1 MTLDTRSRA
10 AGMLTRRGALGALAL
25 AAGAPGFARAQAA
38 WPSSPVRLIVPFG
51 AGGAVDTLSRA
62 VANAFGPHSNG
73 QPMVVENRSG
83 AGGTIAGQFVAQARP
98 DGHTLMMAD
107 LGANAIGKV
116 LQPSLAYDP
125 ATAFTPIIHLVNLP
139 IVIVVRSESP
149 IRTLDD
155 LIARARGQRDGINYA
170 SPGVGHVTHLAPEL
184 LARRAGIRL
193 TAVHYRSG
201 ADVMRSVLAG
211 ETEFTFPSV
220 STALPFIRQGQ
231 ARAIAIG
238 TPRPVPTLPGV
249 PAVAAQFPGFEAMT
263 WHGISGP
270 AGMDAGL
277 AQQINAAFRAIIT
290 SEEVKSFVE
299 TRQAAEVIAGT
310 PADFAALVAGD
321 IAKWTPVIREGN
333 IRPE

>member
-1 MTLDTRSRA
+1 MRFTI
-10 AGMLTRRGALGALAL
+10 RRRALGALAL
-25 AAGAPGFARAQAA
+25 AGAPNLARAQPA
-38 WPSSPVRLIVPFG
+38 WPNGPVRLVVPFG

-83 AGGTIAGQFVAQARP
+83 AGGTIAGQFITQSRP

-107 LGANAIGKV
+107 VGANAIGKI

-139 IVIVVRSESP
+139 IVIIVRSESSV
-149 IRTLDD
+149 RTLDD
-155 LIARARGQRDGINYA
+155 LLALARSRPDGLTYA

-184 LARRAGIRL
+184 LARQAGVRL

-201 ADVMRSVLAG
+201 ADVLRSLLAG

-220 STALPFIRQGQ
+220 STALPFIREGK

-238 TPRPVPTLPGV
+238 SPRPVPALPGV
-249 PAVAAQFPGFEAMT
+249 PAVSDKFPGFEAMT

-270 AGMDAGL
+270 AGMDPAL
-277 AQQINAAFRAIIT
+277 TQRINAAFRAIIT
-290 SEEVKSFVE
+290 SAEVKSFVE
-299 TRQAAEVIAGT
+299 TRQAAEVVAGS
-310 PADFAALVAGD
+310 PAEFAALVAGD
-321 IAKWTPVIREGN
+321 IAKWAPVIRDGN
-333 IRPE
+333 IRAE

>member
-1 MTLDTRSRA
+1 MTFTL
-10 AGMLTRRGALGALAL
+10 RRRALGALAL
-25 AAGAPGFARAQAA
+25 AAAPAIARAQAA
-38 WPSSPVRLIVPFG
+38 WPASPVRLIVPFG

-98 DGHTLMMAD
+98 DGHTIMMAD
-107 LGANAIGKV
+107 VGANAIGKV
-116 LQPSLAYDP
+116 LQPSLGYDP

-139 IVIVVRSESP
+139 IVIIVKEDSP
-149 IRTLDD
+149 VRTLDD
-155 LIARARGQRDGINYA
+155 LLARARSRSDGIPYA

-184 LARRAGIRL
+184 LARRAGVKF

-201 ADVMRSVLAG
+201 ADVLRSLLAG

-220 STALPFIRQGQ
+220 STALPFIREGK
-231 ARAIAIG
+231 ARPIAIG
-238 TPRPVPTLPGV
+238 SPRPVPTLPGV
-249 PAVAAQFPGFEAMT
+249 PAVSAQFPGFEAMT

-270 AGMDAGL
+270 AGMEAGL
-277 AQQINAAFRAIIT
+277 AQQINRVFRDIIT
-290 SEEVKSFVE
+290 SAEVKSFVE
-299 TRQAAEVIAGT
+299 TRQAAEVVAGT
-310 PADFAALVAGD
+310 PAEFAALVAGD

-333 IRPE
+333 IRAE

>member
-1 MTLDTRSRA
+1 MTFTL
-10 AGMLTRRGALGALAL
+10 RRRALGALAL
-25 AAGAPGFARAQAA
+25 AAAPAIARAQAA
-38 WPSSPVRLIVPFG
+38 WPASPVRLIVPFG

-98 DGHTLMMAD
+98 DGHTIMMAD
-107 LGANAIGKV
+107 VGANAIGKV
-116 LQPSLAYDP
+116 LQPSLGYDP

-139 IVIVVRSESP
+139 IVIIVKEDSP
-149 IRTLDD
+149 VRTLDD
-155 LIARARGQRDGINYA
+155 LLARARSRPDGIPYA

-184 LARRAGIRL
+184 LARRAGVKF

-201 ADVMRSVLAG
+201 ADVLRSLLAG

-220 STALPFIRQGQ
+220 STALPFIREGK
-231 ARAIAIG
+231 ARPIAIG
-238 TPRPVPTLPGV
+238 SPRPVPTLPGV
-249 PAVAAQFPGFEAMT
+249 PAVSAQFPGFEAMT

-270 AGMDAGL
+270 AGMEAGL
-277 AQQINAAFRAIIT
+277 AQQINRVFRAIIT
-290 SEEVKSFVE
+290 GAEVKSFVE
-299 TRQAAEVIAGT
+299 TRQAAEVVAGT
-310 PADFAALVAGD
+310 PAEFAALVAGD

-333 IRPE
+333 IRAE